1 MKRIGVNHLFSRIF
15 ETIAACMKPIIP
27 LLMAAGF
34 IKLLN
39 ILLGYTPLFTV
50 YPQTEIILAAVSD
63 ATFYFLPILVAY
75 SSACHFKVNPLF
87 AMVSAA
93 VLLLPDLIELLISQE
108 KIQFLFLPVYKAS
121 YAYSVLPAML
131 LVYLMSKLT
140 GLLEKISSKTFQSF
154 FMPLVT
160 VLLTSMIGILFVGPL
175 CTIAGNGIST
185 FIFTLQDLNPV
196 LSWAVFAALAPFL
209 TITGTSW
216 IFTAIVLESLGN
228 TGQDIGYLVSF
239 FVCTMA
245 IAGVALGAFIT
256 EPDSPDRP
264 TYLSAALVALFS
276 GVSEPTLY
284 GICIP
289 KKSLLAVTVTASFLG
304 GIYQGIFTPCG
315 TVYSFPSVSTVLM
328 FYQEG
333 NPANLFHA
341 VVAAAIGFIAALSI
355 TIAVKYVP
363 KLFVRKQSAVSS

>member
-1 MKRIGVNHLFSRIF
+1 
-15 ETIAACMKPIIP
+15 
-27 LLMAAGF
+27 
-34 IKLLN
+34 
-39 ILLGYTPLFTV
+39 
-50 YPQTEIILAAVSD
+50 
-63 ATFYFLPILVAY
+63 
-75 SSACHFKVNPLF
+75 
-87 AMVSAA
+87 
-93 VLLLPDLIELLISQE
+93 
-108 KIQFLFLPVYKAS
+108 
-121 YAYSVLPAML
+121 
-131 LVYLMSKLT
+131 
-140 GLLEKISSKTFQSF
+140 
-154 FMPLVT
+154 
-160 VLLTSMIGILFVGPL
+160 
-175 CTIAGNGIST
+175 
-185 FIFTLQDLNPV
+185 
-196 LSWAVFAALAPFL
+196 
-209 TITGTSW
+209 
-216 IFTAIVLESLGN
+216 
-228 TGQDIGYLVSF
+228 
-239 FVCTMA
+239 MA